1 MLGIARDVA
10 ATLLTPQ
17 DLRDL
22 IPAHISYRHEL
33 NEAEQNNIR
42 VGILGRWGASAICSL
57 KSS

>member
-1 MLGIARDVA
+1 MLGIAHDVA

-33 NEAEQNNIR
+33 NEAEQNNILR
-42 VGILGRWGASAICSL
+42 GQTGAQARSAH
-57 KSS
+57 